1 MFEYY
6 LSFEGMFKRHLLH
19 EGAWVEPLPHP
30 LLLKSHSFLSALP
43 SGVIIFYCT
52 LQLIKQIL
60 ASLVGHEILE
70 GKVLLISAC
79 LIVW

>member
-6 LSFEGMFKRHLLH
+6 LSFEGMFKRYLLH
-19 EGAWVEPLPHP
+19 EGAWVEPLRHP

-43 SGVIIFYCT
+43 LGVIIFYCT
-52 LQLIKQIL
+52 LQLFRQIL

-70 GKVLLISAC
+70 DKVSLISAC